1 MFKTLESI
9 IEEKKFSG
17 VITIQ
22 KKNKIIYNRAFG
34 YLDRANKVRNDIN
47 TSFGIASGTK
57 LFTALG
63 VLKLVESKQLSLDS
77 KLFDII
83 ERPFASYDPNV
94 TIKQLLSHTSG
105 LPDYYDEDL
114 IDDFDNFKVSVPWH
128 ELLKPSDYMAVMPDR
143 PMKFSPG
150 ENFHYNNG
158 AFVFLAMVIES
169 LSGDYHQWIEEEI
182 IKPNSLN
189 KTGFYKLN
197 QLPENTAHG
206 YIDMAD
212 SWRTNIYS
220 LPIIAGGDG
229 GIFTSSDD
237 LITLWKQ
244 LLDYKILSEDLTE
257 ILLTPHAETNEE
269 GHYGLGIW
277 LDQKKDIYN
286 PSIVGADAGVSF
298 ISTHKIKEK
307 LTINILSNTSEG
319 AWEVN
324 PSIQELLK
332 KI

>member
-1 MFKTLESI
+1 MFKSLESI
-9 IEEKKFSG
+9 IEDKKFSG

-22 KKNKIIYNRAFG
+22 KLDKIIYNRAFG
-34 YLDRANKVRNDIN
+34 YLDRANKVRNNIH

-63 VLKLVESKQLSLDS
+63 ILKLVESKQLSLDT

-83 ERPFASYDPNV
+83 EKPFASYDPNV

-114 IDDFDNFKVSVPWH
+114 IDDFNNFKVSVPWY

-158 AFVFLAMVIES
+158 AFVFLAMVIEI
-169 LSGDYHQWIEEEI
+169 LSGDYHQWIKEKI
-182 IKPNSLN
+182 IKPNELKN
-189 KTGFYKLN
+189 TGFYKLN
-197 QLPENTAHG
+197 QLPENTAYG
-206 YIDMAD
+206 YVDMDD

-229 GIFTSSDD
+229 GIFTNSED
-237 LITLWKQ
+237 LITLWTQ
-244 LLDYKILSEDLTE
+244 LLDYKILSKNLTE
-257 ILLTPHAETNEE
+257 VLLSPQTETNED
-269 GHYGLGIW
+269 GHYGLGLW
-277 LDQKKDIYN
+277 LDKKNGIYN

-298 ISTHKIKEK
+298 ISTHKIKEN

-324 PSIQELLK
+324 APIQELLK

>member
-9 IEEKKFSG
+9 IEEKDFSG

-22 KKNKIIYNRAFG
+22 KNNTVIYNKAFG
-34 YLDRANKVRNDIN
+34 YLDRANKIKNNID

-63 VLKLVESKQLSLDS
+63 ILKLVEEKKLSLDS

-83 ERPFASYDPNV
+83 KQPYNGYDPTV
-94 TIKQLLSHTSG
+94 TIKQLLTHTSG
-105 LPDYYDEDL
+105 IPDYFDED
-114 IDDFDNFKVSVPWH
+114 IIEDFDNFKVSVPWQ

-143 PMKFSPG
+143 AMKFSPG
-150 ENFHYNNG
+150 EKFHYNNG
-158 AFVFLAMVIES
+158 AFVFLAMVIET
-169 LSGDYHQWIEEEI
+169 LSGDYHQWINETI
-182 IKPNSLN
+182 IKPNGLS

-197 QLPENTAHG
+197 QLPGNTAHG
-206 YIDMAD
+206 YIDMD
-212 SWRTNIYS
+212 NSWRTNIYN

-229 GIFTSSDD
+229 GIFTNSED

-244 LLDYKILSEDLTE
+244 LLDYKILSQDLTD
-257 ILLTPHAETNEE
+257 ILLTPHTETNEE
-269 GHYGLGIW
+269 GYYGLGVW

-286 PSIVGADAGVSF
+286 PAIVGADAGVSF
-298 ISTHKIKEK
+298 ISKHMIKEN

-324 PSIQELLK
+324 APIKELLK